1 MMINRTEFTYE
12 LIKNNKVINKLK
24 WSMAGGGVRILTE
37 IQSKESMDLL
47 MEAFI
52 KDCKEEEKTILPL
65 AILGQSYFQ
74 RHPHEEGILKSLDT
88 IFLKEQMKKR

>member
-1 MMINRTEFTYE
+1 MINRTEYTYE
-12 LIKNNKVINKLK
+12 LIENEKVVNELK
-24 WSMAGGGVRILTE
+24 WSMAGGGVRILTD

-65 AILGQSYFQ
+65 AILGQSYFKSHQ
-74 RHPHEEGILKSLDT
+74 HEVDILKSLDT

>member
-1 MMINRTEFTYE
+1 MINRTEYTYE
-12 LIKNNKVINKLK
+12 LIENEKVVNELK
-24 WSMAGGGVRILTE
+24 WSMAGGGVRILTD

-65 AILGQSYFQ
+65 AILGQSYFKSHQ
-74 RHPHEEGILKSLDT
+74 HEVGILKSLDT
-88 IFLKEQMKKR
+88 IFLKEQMKKY

>member
-1 MMINRTEFTYE
+1 
-12 LIKNNKVINKLK
+12 
-24 WSMAGGGVRILTE
+24 
-37 IQSKESMDLL
+37 MDLL

-65 AILGQSYFQ
+65 AILGQSYFKSHQ
-74 RHPHEEGILKSLDT
+74 HEVGILKSLDT